1 VQEQNL
7 IETNLQL
14 EDQMQVLMVEKEAM
28 DLSMEEFQ
36 RKLELSEN

>member
-1 VQEQNL
+1 M